1 MILDKNYVSVFE
13 NIKEQI
19 RMAQHKALLNANREM
34 IYLYWNIGKI
44 IDANSEWGNKFVDN
58 LSKDIRREFPSSKGF
73 STRNLKSMVRFY
85 REYQE
90 VEFVQTV
97 AAQIPWSHNLEI
109 LRVKLKEER
118 LWYIEKTIENGWSK
132 NILAHQIDTNLYMRQ
147 VENKKISNFQN
158 RLEVSQSEL
167 ILETMKDPYVFD
179 FLDLQENIKEKDLET
194 ALMNNITKVLLEL
207 GKGFAFIGNQY
218 HLEIA
223 GEDFFIDLLFYNIT
237 IKCYVVIE
245 LKIGEFKPEYAGQLS
260 FYLTAVDET
269 LKIESDKPTI
279 GLLLCRHKNNIIA
292 EYTLRDMEKPMGV
305 SEYSVNDYLPQDLKD
320 DLPSLE
326 ELINTIE
333 IDLAESK

>member
-58 LSKDIRREFPSSKGF
+58 LSKDISREFPSSKGF

-109 LRVKLKEER
+109 LRVKSKEER

-245 LKIGEFKPEYAGQLS
+245 LKIGQFKPEYAGQLS

-269 LKIESDKPTI
+269 LKIKSDKPTI

>member
-109 LRVKLKEER
+109 LRVKSKEER

-194 ALMNNITKVLLEL
+194 ALMNTITKVLLEP

-245 LKIGEFKPEYAGQLS
+245 LKIGQFKPEYAGQLS

-269 LKIESDKPTI
+269 LKIKSDKPTI

>member
-19 RMAQHKALLNANREM
+19 RMAQHKALLNANREL

-44 IDANSEWGNKFVDN
+44 IDANSEWGNKFIDN

-90 VEFVQTV
+90 VDFVQMV

-109 LRVKLKEER
+109 LRVKSKKER

-158 RLEVSQSEL
+158 RLEESQSEL

-179 FLDLQENIKEKDLET
+179 FLNLQENIKEKDLET

-223 GEDFFIDLLFYNIT
+223 GEDFFIDLLFYNIRL
-237 IKCYVVIE
+237 KCYVVIE

>member
-1 MILDKNYVSVFE
+1 MKLDKNYVSVFE

-19 RMAQHKALLNANREM
+19 RMAQHKALLNANKEM
-34 IYLYWNIGKI
+34 IYLYWSIGKI
-44 IDANSEWGNKFVDN
+44 IDANSEWGNKFVDY
-58 LSKDIRREFPSSKGF
+58 LSKDIKSEFPSSKGF

-85 REYQE
+85 REYQD

-109 LRVKLKEER
+109 LRVKSKEER

-158 RLEVSQSEL
+158 RLEESQSGL
-167 ILETMKDPYVFD
+167 MLETMKDPYVFD

-223 GEDFFIDLLFYNIT
+223 GEDFFIDLLFYNIKL
-237 IKCYVVIE
+237 KCYVVIE

-333 IDLAESK
+333 IDMAESK

>member
-109 LRVKLKEER
+109 LRVKSKEER

-132 NILAHQIDTNLYMRQ
+132 NILANQIDTNLYMRQ

-245 LKIGEFKPEYAGQLS
+245 LKIGQFKPEYAGQLS

-269 LKIESDKPTI
+269 LKIKSDKPTI

>member
-109 LRVKLKEER
+109 LRVKSKEER

-179 FLDLQENIKEKDLET
+179 FLNLQENIKEKDLET
-194 ALMNNITKVLLEL
+194 ALMNNITKVLLGL

-245 LKIGEFKPEYAGQLS
+245 LKIGQFKPEYAGQLS

-269 LKIESDKPTI
+269 LKIKSDKPTI

>member
-109 LRVKLKEER
+109 LRVKSKEER

-158 RLEVSQSEL
+158 RLGVSQSEL

-245 LKIGEFKPEYAGQLS
+245 LKIGQFKPEYAGQLS

-269 LKIESDKPTI
+269 LKIKSDKPTI

>member
-1 MILDKNYVSVFE
+1 MKLDENYVSVFE
-13 NIKEQI
+13 NIKKQI
-19 RMAQHKALLNANREM
+19 RMAQYKALLNANREM
-34 IYLYWNIGKI
+34 IYLYWSIGKI
-44 IDANSEWGNKFVDN
+44 IDANSKWGNKFVDN
-58 LSKDIRREFPSSKGF
+58 LSKDIKREFPSSKGF

-85 REYQE
+85 REYQD

-109 LRVKLKEER
+109 LRVKSKEER

-132 NILAHQIDTNLYMRQ
+132 NILAHQIDTKLYMRQ

-158 RLEVSQSEL
+158 RLEESQNEL
-167 ILETMKDPYVFD
+167 MLETMKDPYVFD

-223 GEDFFIDLLFYNIT
+223 GEEFFIDLLFYNIKL
-237 IKCYVVIE
+237 KCYVVIE

-260 FYLTAVDET
+260 FYLTAVDEK

-279 GLLLCRHKNNIIA
+279 GLLLCSHKNNIIA

-333 IDLAESK
+333 IDIT

>member
-19 RMAQHKALLNANREM
+19 RMGQHKALLNANREM

-109 LRVKLKEER
+109 LRVKSKEER

-245 LKIGEFKPEYAGQLS
+245 LKIGQFKPEYAGQLS

-269 LKIESDKPTI
+269 LKIKSDKPTI

>member
-109 LRVKLKEER
+109 LRVKSKEER

-194 ALMNNITKVLLEL
+194 ALINNITKVLLEL

-245 LKIGEFKPEYAGQLS
+245 LKIGQFKPEYAGQLS

-269 LKIESDKPTI
+269 LKIKSDKPTI